1 MNEAKGREKREKKD
15 KKALN
20 VEIGKRVRCAR
31 DVSGM
36 TQEKLAEAIN
46 VSVQYVSDLERG
58 VVGIAVPTLMQLC
71 RTLNASCD
79 YILFDEKGTDNE
91 KIMLLTRLIRRF
103 SPEQRELAEKL
114 LTTLAEAFSLEE
126 IETDDAAAMDEAK

>member
-1 MNEAKGREKREKKD
+1 MREMKDREKRE

-36 TQEKLAEAIN
+36 TQEQLAEAID
-46 VSVQYVSDLERG
+46 VSVQYISDLERG

-71 RTLNASCD
+71 RTLNTSCD
-79 YILFDEKGTDNE
+79 YILFNEKGTDE
-91 KIMLLTRLIRRF
+91 EDITVLTRQIRRF
-103 SPEQRELAEKL
+103 SPEQRELAAKAL
-114 LTTLAEAFSLEE
+114 HTLSEAFSLRNDRVPGEVMTVKKE
-126 IETDDAAAMDEAK
+126 G

>member
-1 MNEAKGREKREKKD
+1 MSEAKGRE

-20 VEIGKRVRCAR
+20 VEIGKRIRSAR

-79 YILFDEKGTDNE
+79 YILFDEKGTDDEN
-91 KIMLLTRLIRRF
+91 IMILTRQIRRF
-103 SPEQRELAEKL
+103 SPGQRILAVKVL
-114 LTTLAEAFSLEE
+114 NTLAEAFTLKKDGPEE
-126 IETDDAAAMDEAK
+126 AVAADKTR